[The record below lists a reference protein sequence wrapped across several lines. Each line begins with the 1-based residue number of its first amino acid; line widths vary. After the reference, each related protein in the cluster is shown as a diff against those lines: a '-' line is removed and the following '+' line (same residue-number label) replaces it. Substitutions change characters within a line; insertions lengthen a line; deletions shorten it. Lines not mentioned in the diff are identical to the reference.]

1 MHRECTNRFLAIC
14 APTILLLCL
23 GTLLSSC
30 GYSSRSYSAITPPL
44 PPPTLNAIL
53 VLPPNAA
60 ITVGATQ
67 QFTATGIYNDGT
79 RQDLT
84 NVVGWSSS
92 NTSVASI
99 NNALVQPGL
108 ATAVTAGATLI
119 TASLTGIKGTA
130 NLTVLPPV
138 QVVSI
143 VVTPANPI
151 VGVKRTQPF
160 VAIATY
166 SDGTT
171 KDITVTATW
180 NSATTT
186 IATIDASGIA
196 TGIAIGTTGITA
208 KSGAVTS
215 NTVILTVANF
225 AYAVNFTDRSTPT
238 AGTISQYIIS
248 ADGSLIAMSP
258 ASLPT
263 GFNPYSLTIDTSGKY
278 LYAANFIIPGN
289 SAGTV
294 SQFFINSDG
303 SLAPMTPATIATGNG
318 PNDIAVN
325 PNGGFAY
332 VANYGAGGPGGI
344 SQYTIGTTGSLAPVT
359 AAPTAP
365 TQMGPA
371 SIALNPAGPF
381 PAGTFAYLAN
391 FNSNSVS
398 QYSVA
403 NGLLNPLSTPVAS
416 GAQPN
421 WIVVDPSGR
430 FVYTANSQD
439 NTVSQYGI
447 GVGGL
452 LTARVPA
459 TVATGLTPR
468 SITVDAT
475 TTNAYVTNR
484 YDNTVGHYHINTDG
498 TLTLVDSAN
507 TGAAGPSALAFD
519 PKGHFAYVTNRGSQT
534 IPGLISQFAVDATS
548 GSLTPLPIPTVAAG
562 DNPVAIVTS
571 R

>member
-1 MHRECTNRFLAIC
+1 M
-14 APTILLLCL
+14 
-23 GTLLSSC
+23 SSC
-30 GYSSRSYSAITPPL
+30 GYSSNSYSAITPPL

-53 VLPPNAA
+53 VLPPNAT

-99 NNALVQPGL
+99 NNALVKPGL
-108 ATAVTAGATLI
+108 ATAVTAGATVI

-130 NLTVLPPV
+130 NLTVLAPV

-171 KDITVTATW
+171 KDITATATW

-215 NTVILTVANF
+215 NTVMLTVANF
-225 AYAVNFTDRSTPT
+225 AYAVNFTDRSTPA
-238 AGTISQYIIS
+238 AGTLSQYIIS

-278 LYAANFIIPGN
+278 LYAANFVIPGN

-303 SLAPMTPATIATGNG
+303 SLAPMTPSAIATGNG

-365 TQMGPA
+365 TEMGPA
-371 SIALNPAGPF
+371 SIALNPAGTF
-381 PAGTFAYLAN
+381 PAGTLAYLAN
-391 FNSNSVS
+391 YNSNSVS
-398 QYSVA
+398 QYSVT

-416 GAQPN
+416 GGQPN

-452 LTARVPA
+452 LAALVPA

-484 YDNTVGHYHINTDG
+484 NANTVGHYHINTNG
-498 TLTLVDSAN
+498 TLMLSDVTN
-507 TGAAGPSALAFD
+507 TGVAGPSSLAID
-519 PKGHFAYVTNRGSQT
+519 PTRHFAYVTNRGSQA

-548 GSLTPLPIPTVAAG
+548 GSLTPLPVPTVIAG
-562 DNPVAIVTS
+562 ANPVAIVTS